1 MKTTKLPQKCFINL
15 KFTEVYKNFIYDARI
30 PDDTLLISVQFS
42 LFIHFKIINKVN
54 NLVSRTKVMFLYIYS
69 K

>member
-1 MKTTKLPQKCFINL
+1 VKTTKLPQKCFFNL

-54 NLVSRTKVMFLYIYS
+54 NLVSRTKVMF
-69 K
+69 